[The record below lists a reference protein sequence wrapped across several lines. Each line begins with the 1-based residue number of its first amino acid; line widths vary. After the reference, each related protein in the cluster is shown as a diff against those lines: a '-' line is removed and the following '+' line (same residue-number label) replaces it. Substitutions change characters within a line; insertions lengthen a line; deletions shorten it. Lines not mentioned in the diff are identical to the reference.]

1 MIVGLKDDA
10 WLRMNP
16 PHPGRAIR
24 TLHMES
30 IEDDA
35 ADMTV
40 GEAAAKLG
48 VSRVSLSRVI
58 NGHAGISL
66 DMALKL
72 ETAGWG
78 IADSWMELQTRYD
91 VAQARKRRNQPRES
105 APAIRHIERLKT
117 EAAASP

>member
-10 WLRMNP
+10 WLRVNP
-16 PHPGRAIR
+16 QHPGRAIR

-48 VSRVSLSRVI
+48 ISRVSLSRVI
-58 NGHAGISL
+58 NGHARISL

-72 ETAGWG
+72 EAAGWG
-78 IADSWMELQTRYD
+78 VADSWMELQTKYD
-91 VAQARKRRNQPRES
+91 IAQARKRRNRPHES
-105 APAIRHIERLKT
+105 APAIRHVERLQA
-117 EAAASP
+117 EAAA